1 MRYEGRVFR
10 PPSEAY
16 SLIVQVTVGCSHNKC
31 TFCDMYK
38 EKRFHLRKLEDVLED
53 FNIARRQY
61 RYIERVFLAD
71 GDALIRKTEDLAV
84 ILKHIRKVI
93 PECQRVTSYGS
104 PKSILT
110 KSPEDLALLHS
121 LGLEMIYLGLES
133 GNEQVLKHINKGVTV
148 EDIVRAGQMVKD
160 AGMKLS
166 VTAISGLGGTE
177 MWKEHAIDTA
187 KAFSRM
193 KPDYIGLLTLM
204 FEGDVPLRREC
215 EEGKFHL
222 LTAPQVAKETLLMLE
237 HIDSEGSVFR
247 SNHASNYLTLKGTL
261 NRDREAMCEQIRTAL
276 ERGGYKKRIFPRPVM
291 K

>member
-261 NRDREAMCEQIRTAL
+261 NRDRETMCEQIRTAL
-276 ERGGYKKRIFPRPVM
+276 ERGGYKKEYFRAL
-291 K
+291 

>member
-84 ILKHIRKVI
+84 IPKHIRKII
-93 PECQRVTSYGS
+93 PECRRVTSYGS

-276 ERGGYKKRIFPRPVM
+276 ERGGYKKEYFRAL
-291 K
+291 

>member
-93 PECQRVTSYGS
+93 PECRRVTSYGS

-160 AGMKLS
+160 ADMKLS

-276 ERGGYKKRIFPRPVM
+276 ERGGYKKEYFRAL
-291 K
+291 

>member
-93 PECQRVTSYGS
+93 PECRRVTSYGS

-247 SNHASNYLTLKGTL
+247 SNHASKYRTLKGTL

-276 ERGGYKKRIFPRPVM
+276 ERGGYKKEYFRAL
-291 K
+291 

>member
-222 LTAPQVAKETLLMLE
+222 LTAPQVAKETLLLLE

-276 ERGGYKKRIFPRPVM
+276 ERGGYKKEYFRAL
-291 K
+291 

>member
-84 ILKHIRKVI
+84 ILKHIRKII
-93 PECQRVTSYGS
+93 PECRRVTSYGS

-222 LTAPQVAKETLLMLE
+222 LTAPQVAKETLLLLE

-276 ERGGYKKRIFPRPVM
+276 ERGGYKKEYFRAL
-291 K
+291 

>member
-71 GDALIRKTEDLAV
+71 GDALIRKTEDLAA

-93 PECQRVTSYGS
+93 PECRRVTSYGS

-110 KSPEDLALLHS
+110 KSPEDLQLLHS

-215 EEGKFHL
+215 EVGKFHL
-222 LTAPQVAKETLLMLE
+222 LTAPQVAKETLLLLE

-276 ERGGYKKRIFPRPVM
+276 ERGGYKKEYFRAL
-291 K
+291 

>member
-71 GDALIRKTEDLAV
+71 GDALIRKTEDLAA

-110 KSPEDLALLHS
+110 KSPEDLALLQS

-276 ERGGYKKRIFPRPVM
+276 ERGGYKKEYFRAL
-291 K
+291 

>member
-71 GDALIRKTEDLAV
+71 GDALIRKTEDLAA
-84 ILKHIRKVI
+84 ILKHIRKII
-93 PECQRVTSYGS
+93 PECRRVTSYGS

-193 KPDYIGLLTLM
+193 KPDYIGLLTLI
-204 FEGDVPLRREC
+204 FERDVPLRREC

-222 LTAPQVAKETLLMLE
+222 LTAPQVAKETLLLLE

-276 ERGGYKKRIFPRPVM
+276 ERGGYKKEYFRAL
-291 K
+291 

>member
-71 GDALIRKTEDLAV
+71 GDALIRKTEDLAA
-84 ILKHIRKVI
+84 ILKHIRKII
-93 PECQRVTSYGS
+93 PECRRVTSYGS

-276 ERGGYKKRIFPRPVM
+276 ERGGSKKEYFRAL
-291 K
+291 

>member
-53 FNIARRQY
+53 FDIARRQY

-93 PECQRVTSYGS
+93 PECRRVTSYGS

-276 ERGGYKKRIFPRPVM
+276 ERGGYKKEYFRAL
-291 K
+291 

>member
-177 MWKEHAIDTA
+177 MWNEHAIDTA

-276 ERGGYKKRIFPRPVM
+276 ERGGYKKEYFRAL
-291 K
+291 

>member
-71 GDALIRKTEDLAV
+71 GDALIRKTEDLAA

-93 PECQRVTSYGS
+93 PECRRVTSYGS

-261 NRDREAMCEQIRTAL
+261 NRDREAMCEQIRIAL
-276 ERGGYKKRIFPRPVM
+276 ERGGYKKEYFRAL
-291 K
+291 

>member
-71 GDALIRKTEDLAV
+71 GDALIRKTEDLAA

-93 PECQRVTSYGS
+93 PECRRVTSYGS

-187 KAFSRM
+187 NAFSRM

-215 EEGKFHL
+215 EAGKFHL

-276 ERGGYKKRIFPRPVM
+276 ERGGYKKEYFRAL
-291 K
+291 

>member
-1 MRYEGRVFR
+1 MIEYEGRVFR

-16 SLIVQVTVGCSHNKC
+16 SLIVQVTIGCSHNKC

-84 ILKHIRKVI
+84 ILKHIRKII
-93 PECQRVTSYGS
+93 PECRRVTSYGS

-276 ERGGYKKRIFPRPVM
+276 ERGGYKKEYFRAL
-291 K
+291 

>member
-10 PPSEAY
+10 PPSETY

-84 ILKHIRKVI
+84 ILKHIRKII
-93 PECQRVTSYGS
+93 PECRRVTSYGS

-276 ERGGYKKRIFPRPVM
+276 ERGGYKKEYFRAL
-291 K
+291 

>member
-71 GDALIRKTEDLAV
+71 GDALIRKTEDLAA

-93 PECQRVTSYGS
+93 PECRRVTSYGS

-215 EEGKFHL
+215 EVGKFHL
-222 LTAPQVAKETLLMLE
+222 LTAPQVAKETLLLLE

-276 ERGGYKKRIFPRPVM
+276 ERGGYKKEYFRAL
-291 K
+291 

>member
-84 ILKHIRKVI
+84 ILKHIRKII
-93 PECQRVTSYGS
+93 PECRRVTSYGS

-166 VTAISGLGGTE
+166 VTAISGLGSTE

-276 ERGGYKKRIFPRPVM
+276 ERGGYKKEYFRAL
-291 K
+291 

>member
-61 RYIERVFLAD
+61 RYVERVFLAD

-93 PECQRVTSYGS
+93 PECRRVTSYGS

-222 LTAPQVAKETLLMLE
+222 LTAPQVAKETLLLLE

-261 NRDREAMCEQIRTAL
+261 NRDREAMCEQIRRAL
-276 ERGGYKKRIFPRPVM
+276 ERGGYKKEYFRAL
-291 K
+291 

>member
-93 PECQRVTSYGS
+93 PECRRVTSYGS

-222 LTAPQVAKETLLMLE
+222 LTAPQVAKETLLLLE

-261 NRDREAMCEQIRTAL
+261 NRAREAMCEQIRTAL
-276 ERGGYKKRIFPRPVM
+276 ERGGYKKEYFRAL
-291 K
+291 

>member
-71 GDALIRKTEDLAV
+71 GDALIRKTEDLAA

-222 LTAPQVAKETLLMLE
+222 LTAPQVAKETLLLLE

-276 ERGGYKKRIFPRPVM
+276 ERGGYKKEYFRAL
-291 K
+291 

>member
-84 ILKHIRKVI
+84 ILKHIRKII
-93 PECQRVTSYGS
+93 PECRRVTSYGS

-121 LGLEMIYLGLES
+121 LGLKMIYLGLES

-276 ERGGYKKRIFPRPVM
+276 ERGGYKKEYFRAL
-291 K
+291 

>member
-84 ILKHIRKVI
+84 ILKHIRKII
-93 PECQRVTSYGS
+93 PECRRVTSYGS

-133 GNEQVLKHINKGVTV
+133 GNEQVLEHINKGVTV

-276 ERGGYKKRIFPRPVM
+276 ERGGYKKEYFRAL
-291 K
+291 

>member
-84 ILKHIRKVI
+84 ILKHIRKII
-93 PECQRVTSYGS
+93 PECRRVTSYGS

-187 KAFSRM
+187 EAFSRM

-276 ERGGYKKRIFPRPVM
+276 ERGGYKKEYFRAL
-291 K
+291 

>member
-38 EKRFHLRKLEDVLED
+38 EKRFHLRKLEGVLED

-84 ILKHIRKVI
+84 ILKHIRKII
-93 PECQRVTSYGS
+93 PECRRVTSYGS

-276 ERGGYKKRIFPRPVM
+276 ERGGYKKEYFRAL
-291 K
+291 

>member
-1 MRYEGRVFR
+1 MIEYEGRVFR

-84 ILKHIRKVI
+84 ILKHIRKII
-93 PECQRVTSYGS
+93 PECRRVTSYGS

-276 ERGGYKKRIFPRPVM
+276 ERGGYKKEYFRAL
-291 K
+291 

>member
-1 MRYEGRVFR
+1 MRYKGKVYR

-71 GDALIRKTEDLAV
+71 GDALIRKTEDLAA

-93 PECQRVTSYGS
+93 PECRRVTSYGS

-276 ERGGYKKRIFPRPVM
+276 ERGGYKKEYFRAL
-291 K
+291 

>member
-71 GDALIRKTEDLAV
+71 GDALIRKTEDLAA

-93 PECQRVTSYGS
+93 PECRRVTSYGS

-247 SNHASNYLTLKGTL
+247 SNHASNYLTLKGRL
-261 NRDREAMCEQIRTAL
+261 NRDREAMCEQIATAL
-276 ERGGYKKRIFPRPVM
+276 GRGG
-291 K
+291 

>member
-276 ERGGYKKRIFPRPVM
+276 ERGGYKKEYFRAL
-291 K
+291 

>member
-84 ILKHIRKVI
+84 ILKHIRKII
-93 PECQRVTSYGS
+93 PECRRVTSYGS

-166 VTAISGLGGTE
+166 VTAISGLG
-177 MWKEHAIDTA
+177 
-187 KAFSRM
+187 KASVSSRM
-193 KPDYIGLLTLM
+193 RVPRPAAKIMALFIFAGMGGFLGIRRERSCRTTGAVSPRR
-204 FEGDVPLRREC
+204 DVPKRAPTIATDAASAVNKRACRRARTDARKC
-215 EEGKFHL
+215 PALWRAF
-222 LTAPQVAKETLLMLE
+222 APPKPPK
-237 HIDSEGSVFR
+237 R
-247 SNHASNYLTLKGTL
+247 SKTPLCRAACPPWRKCSGF
-261 NRDREAMCEQIRTAL
+261 A
-276 ERGGYKKRIFPRPVM
+276 FP
-291 K
+291 

>member
-71 GDALIRKTEDLAV
+71 GDALIRKTEDLAA

-93 PECQRVTSYGS
+93 PECRRVTSYGS

-204 FEGDVPLRREC
+204 FEGDVPLSREC

-276 ERGGYKKRIFPRPVM
+276 ERGGYKKEYFRAL
-291 K
+291 

>member
-84 ILKHIRKVI
+84 ILKHIRKII
-93 PECQRVTSYGS
+93 PECRRVTSYGS

-222 LTAPQVAKETLLMLE
+222 LTAPQVAKETLLLLE

-261 NRDREAMCEQIRTAL
+261 NRDREAMCEQIRRAL
-276 ERGGYKKRIFPRPVM
+276 ERGGYKKEYFRAL
-291 K
+291 

>member
-71 GDALIRKTEDLAV
+71 GDALIRKTEDLAA

-93 PECQRVTSYGS
+93 PECRRVTSYGS

-237 HIDSEGSVFR
+237 HIDSEGR
-247 SNHASNYLTLKGTL
+247 
-261 NRDREAMCEQIRTAL
+261 RM
-276 ERGGYKKRIFPRPVM
+276 
-291 K
+291 

>member
-247 SNHASNYLTLKGTL
+247 SNHASNYLTIKGTL

-276 ERGGYKKRIFPRPVM
+276 ERGGYKKEYFRAL
-291 K
+291 

>member
-84 ILKHIRKVI
+84 ILKHIRKII
-93 PECQRVTSYGS
+93 PECRRVTSYGS

-121 LGLEMIYLGLES
+121 LGLEIIYLGLES

-276 ERGGYKKRIFPRPVM
+276 ERGGYKKEYFRAL
-291 K
+291 

>member
-71 GDALIRKTEDLAV
+71 GDALIRKTEDLAA

-193 KPDYIGLLTLM
+193 KPGYIGLLTLM

-276 ERGGYKKRIFPRPVM
+276 ERGGYKKEYFRAL
-291 K
+291 